1 MKMKAIEKFI
11 NSMSYRA
18 NEYSDFLDSIDQKKI
33 SLRDLRIFADSLLSF
48 MSVLALHL
56 AKDKEEEE
64 LIKSKMERAS
74 IESIEDTLK
83 LLEFYTNTLNVEEL
97 RPLYRGILFN
107 ILPILAAVVEKSDI
121 KKEDLKHT
129 IDDLNKE
136 LKTKEYITLVD
147 SIQYKPKENI
157 FISHVSQLM
166 GIKGDFK
173 LIDSFKK
180 GTLRIGN
187 ATGSDFNFEEVD
199 EESIRNTVKKIGIAY
214 LTEDKNKIMQHIKE
228 EIPMKFSP
236 PLKIKVVEG
245 ENMGKFYKEVL
256 EKRARN

>member
-97 RPLYRGILFN
+97 RPLYRGVLFN
-107 ILPILAAVVEKSDI
+107 ILPILAAVVEKSYI

-136 LKTKEYITLVD
+136 LKTK
-147 SIQYKPKENI
+147 
-157 FISHVSQLM
+157 
-166 GIKGDFK
+166 
-173 LIDSFKK
+173 
-180 GTLRIGN
+180 
-187 ATGSDFNFEEVD
+187 
-199 EESIRNTVKKIGIAY
+199 
-214 LTEDKNKIMQHIKE
+214 
-228 EIPMKFSP
+228 
-236 PLKIKVVEG
+236 
-245 ENMGKFYKEVL
+245 
-256 EKRARN
+256 